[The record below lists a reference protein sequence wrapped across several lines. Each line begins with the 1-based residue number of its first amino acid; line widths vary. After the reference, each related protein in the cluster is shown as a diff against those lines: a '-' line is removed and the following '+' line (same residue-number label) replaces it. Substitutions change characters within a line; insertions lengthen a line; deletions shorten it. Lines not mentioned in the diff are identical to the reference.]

1 MTKKK
6 LPICGSEDG
15 ARSSCLLFS
24 LIECA
29 KMNSINPEDYLRS
42 LFDTAPYCVTESD
55 FEQLLP
61 WNIEIKPY
69 VPQGTCMACPTA
81 EN

>member
-1 MTKKK
+1 
-6 LPICGSEDG
+6 
-15 ARSSCLLFS
+15 
-24 LIECA
+24 
-29 KMNSINPEDYLRS
+29 MNSINHEDYLRC